1 MFSICCGSACFILSS
16 TREVLSAEK
25 QYFFEASLASAVDFE
40 SVGMYP
46 DTGII
51 FRQLNNSRLTGVM
64 TCQLSLCNQ
73 QVIKDK
79 TYIKMTK
86 HSTFMF

>member
-1 MFSICCGSACFILSS
+1 
-16 TREVLSAEK
+16 
-25 QYFFEASLASAVDFE
+25 
-40 SVGMYP
+40 MYP